1 MTDINT
7 KIKICGITEPVALNA
22 AVKAGAHYIGF
33 VFYPPSPRYIHPQQA
48 AHLIRMLP
56 STVKAVGLFVDPTDA
71 ELTATLGAAPIDV
84 IQLHGHETAER
95 VSEIKNATHMPLIKA
110 FPVREKA
117 DITVA
122 RDYESIADW
131 LLFDAKPVNADLPGG
146 TGQSFDWSLLE
157 GEEFSKPWM
166 LSGGL
171 SIDNIPSAI
180 QQLNPAAV
188 DVSSGVE
195 ETRGVKNPDR
205 IIAFIDAVKRN

>member
-1 MTDINT
+1 MRKT
-7 KIKICGITEPVALNA
+7 KIKICGITEPKALDA

-48 AHLIRMLP
+48 AHLIRLLP
-56 STVKAVGLFVDPTDA
+56 STVKAVGLFVDPTDE
-71 ELTATLGAAPIDV
+71 ELTFAMGAAPIDV
-84 IQLHGHETAER
+84 IQLHGHESAAR
-95 VSEIKNATHMPLIKA
+95 VQEIKNTTHMPLIKA

-117 DITVA
+117 DIDIA
-122 RDYESIADW
+122 HDYEDSADW

-157 GEEFSKPWM
+157 GTTFNQPWM

-171 SIDNIPSAI
+171 GIENVTSAI
-180 QQLNPAAV
+180 QQLTPSAV

-195 ETRGVKNPDR
+195 ASRGVKDPDK
-205 IIAFIDAVKRN
+205 ITAFIDAVKRN